1 MDCKPAVSFVGD
13 ANQGFRRRASWEAL
27 DRCVEG
33 ELIGIPGVTR
43 VRQRWMRAM
52 DQAAAEMAE
61 SADH

>member
-33 ELIGIPGVTR
+33 ELIGIPGLTR
-43 VRQRWMRAM
+43 RWMTPM
-52 DQAAAEMAE
+52 NQAAAEMVE